1 MASLCISLL
10 IGDFMEEIQRVWV
23 AIYMY
28 TAVMNESYNVIHA
41 HYGFVDSSRVSY
53 HNTMLLQVA
62 MWVKESLK

>member
-41 HYGFVDSSRVSY
+41 HYGFFDSSRVSY
-53 HNTMLLQVA
+53 HDTMLLQVA
-62 MWVKESLK
+62 MWEKEGLK